1 MDQETAP
8 AAASHYSSHSG
19 VLIGDEP

>member
-8 AAASHYSSHSG
+8 AAASHYSSHIG